1 MWRPVRSTTLLGMQL
16 LLAVCSTVALE
27 PKDKSDETA
36 AVAPQSR
43 PDITEPDAMTA
54 WKLQVV
60 GLLERSKSYPAAA
73 LGRGEEGTAH
83 LAFTLDRQ
91 GRVTA
96 ISVVRSS
103 GFQALDDDA
112 FQMVMRAQP
121 FPPPPTDLIGP
132 QIDLNVPISYHLPP
146 CGPISGWFQRHCWG
160 R

>member
-1 MWRPVRSTTLLGMQL
+1 MRWAFRSARLLGMPV
-16 LLAVCSTVALE
+16 LLAVCSAGALE
-27 PKDKSDETA
+27 PKDNGNESA

-43 PDITEPDAMTA
+43 PDVIEPDAMAA

-60 GLLERSKSYPAAA
+60 GLLERSKGYPPAAWA
-73 LGRGEEGTAH
+73 RGEEGTAQV
-83 LAFTLDRQ
+83 AFTLDRE
-91 GRVTA
+91 GRVTEIHIA
-96 ISVVRSS
+96 RSS

-121 FPPPPTDLIGP
+121 FPPPPNLTGP
-132 QIDLNVPISYHLPP
+132 QINLNVPISYHLPL